1 MLTYMETIIRPPGP
15 NGLPFFGTLFHSLR
29 DPLGFP
35 MRNHRRYGDIVSTR
49 FPGVEGVG
57 MYGAA
62 ANRFILVDAADN
74 FLVAP
79 LIDRL
84 HARWL
89 VGQGVLF
96 IDEPVHKQQRRLIMP
111 AFHRKRFDGYQA
123 TMVELTAAML
133 DRWPV
138 GRPLDMVR
146 AMHTLALETA
156 GRTLFQ
162 MDMGGESND
171 LSRAVATLVA
181 SVGDV
186 LHLGLA
192 QLPFDVPGGL
202 GYGGSVRRGLA
213 RLDAVLG
220 AIIARH
226 EREADDAGDVVS
238 MLVAA
243 RDEAGDRLSPQQVRD
258 HLLTLFVAGH
268 ETSANA
274 LAWAL
279 YMLAQY
285 PLVTRKLL
293 TELDRELQGAAPTAA
308 DLDRLPYLEQVTKEV
323 LRLYPPAASAMRTAR
338 EAFVWQD
345 YRLPAGT
352 VVFYSPFISHRMAA
366 AFPEPLTFRPE
377 RFDPAAE
384 QKIAPYAYIP
394 FAAGPR
400 SCIGAPFAMLEIR
413 TVLAMILQRF
423 RLDLLPGQQVE
434 MTLHTTLQPKYPI
447 QMRPMPQDGRAER
460 SPAAVRGNAVGA
472 IPGPT

>member
-1 MLTYMETIIRPPGP
+1 MTTIIRPPGP
-15 NGLPFFGTLFHSLR
+15 PGLPFFGTMFQSMR

-35 MRNHRRYGDIVSTR
+35 MRNYRRYGEIVSSF
-49 FPGVEGVG
+49 FPGVRGVG

-62 ANRFILVDAADN
+62 ANRFILVDAVDN

-96 IDEPVHKQQRRLIMP
+96 IDEPAHKQQRRLILP
-111 AFHRKRFDGYQA
+111 AFHRKRLDGYQT

-133 DRWPV
+133 DRWPL
-138 GRPLDMVR
+138 GRPLDVVR
-146 AMHTLALETA
+146 AMHLLALEIA

-162 MDMGGESND
+162 MDLSGDSNA
-171 LSRAVATLVA
+171 LSSAVAALVA
-181 SVGDV
+181 SLGSV
-186 LHLGLA
+186 LQLGLA

-202 GYGGSVRRGLA
+202 GYGGSVRRGLT
-213 RLDAVLG
+213 RIDAVLG

-226 EREADDAGDVVS
+226 EQEGEDTGDVVS

-243 RDEAGDRLSPQQVRD
+243 RDEAGDRLSPRQVRD

-285 PLVTRKLL
+285 PAVTRKLL
-293 TELDRELQGAAPTAA
+293 AELDHELHGAAPTMA

-323 LRLYPPAASAMRTAR
+323 LRLYPPAPTAMRTAR
-338 EAFVWQD
+338 EAFEWQD

-352 VVFYSPFISHRMAA
+352 VVFYSPFVSHRMPD
-366 AFPEPLTFRPE
+366 AFPEPLAFRPE
-377 RFDPAAE
+377 RFDPAAAA
-384 QKIAPYAYIP
+384 KIAPYAYIP

-423 RLDLLPGQQVE
+423 RLDLLAGQTVE

-447 QMRPMPQDGRAER
+447 LMRPVPQDRHTTR
-460 SPAAVRGNAVGA
+460 SPAAVRGNVPAA
-472 IPGPT
+472 TPGPA